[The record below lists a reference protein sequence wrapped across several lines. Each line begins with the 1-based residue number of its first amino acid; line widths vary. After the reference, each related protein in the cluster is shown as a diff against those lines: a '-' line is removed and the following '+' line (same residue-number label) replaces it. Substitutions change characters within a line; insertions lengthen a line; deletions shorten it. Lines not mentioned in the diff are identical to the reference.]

1 MKLYDHSH
9 LTGVDVRR
17 LLNPEPDTRWR
28 TLLELLAFVA
38 AVAAIVTVLELMQL

>member
-1 MKLYDHSH
+1 MRLYDHKH
-9 LTGVDVRR
+9 MNGCDVRR

-28 TLLELLAFVA
+28 TLLELVAFVA